1 MEQVD
6 IKYNLTHHIKKSFK
20 NNPDK
25 KLEILDLFKNKE
37 RCCMKTRSI
46 MNDELYI
53 TDDKDQYKFM
63 KKIKNIDRREKM
75 NFISRIERDII
86 MDNIKVEIIINP
98 INRLLNECI
107 DRGENINQFADK
119 LKIQFSEYIN

>member
-25 KLEILDLFKNKE
+25 KIEIFELFKSKE
-37 RCCMKTRSI
+37 RSTFKTRSI

-53 TDDKDQYKFM
+53 TDRKDQSKFM
-63 KKIKNIDRREKM
+63 QKINTEYNELKK
-75 NFISRIERDII
+75 
-86 MDNIKVEIIINP
+86 EI
-98 INRLLNECI
+98 
-107 DRGENINQFADK
+107 QKDK
-119 LKIQFSEYIN
+119 SN